1 MSTKNEPG
9 KLDPYPG
16 NLKRHD
22 VERRDA
28 HVTDPEWSLNVEAV
42 NHAHEKTLRES
53 CEAALASRDA
63 TIAELRS
70 EVEEQARL
78 LGAGASREAALMAE
92 VKRLREVAQVA
103 CDALPQASKMLSL
116 AEIIYRSVEC
126 GKAKDT
132 CNSALSKLSE
142 NGITPTP

>member
-70 EVEEQARL
+70 EVERYRKALESIVEYWNKDRND
-78 LGAGASREAALMAE
+78 GAMHDACWHNVNTAA
-92 VKRLREVAQVA
+92 
-103 CDALPQASKMLSL
+103 DALDHK
-116 AEIIYRSVEC
+116 
-126 GKAKDT
+126 
-132 CNSALSKLSE
+132 
-142 NGITPTP
+142 